1 MNYALARGPHAE
13 WHSISTAIYTAA
25 QSAFVDGADPAD
37 ALAAAAATIEPIVS
51 ANPLPDTHQLD

>member
-1 MNYALARGPHAE
+1 MYRKLTEEMLAFIQTTP
-13 WHSISTAIYTAA
+13 TAIYTAA